1 MFSFAIAM
9 LMTASTTAADTT
21 AAQADRAPTAEATQT
36 ATTSSDAEKV
46 DAKPKKICRKIQG
59 TGSRLTSGKL
69 CKTEEEWKR
78 FLAE

>member
-1 MFSFAIAM
+1 MFTFAMAM
-9 LMTASTTAADTT
+9 LIAASTTAAAT
-21 AAQADRAPTAEATQT
+21 TAEAQPAPVADATESAT
-36 ATTSSDAEKV
+36 ANQDAGKAE
-46 DAKPKKICRKIQG
+46 AKPKKICRKVQS

>member
-9 LMTASTTAADTT
+9 LLTASTAAADTT
-21 AAQADRAPTAEATQT
+21 AAGAQPAPAVEATET
-36 ATTSSDAEKV
+36 ATASQDAGKV
-46 DAKPKKICRKIQG
+46 DAKPKKICRKIQS

>member
-1 MFSFAIAM
+1 MFSFAIAI
-9 LMTASTTAADTT
+9 LLTASTTAADTT
-21 AAQADRAPTAEATQT
+21 ASEADRASTVEATET
-36 ATTSSDAEKV
+36 ATASQDAEKL
-46 DAKPKKICRKIQG
+46 DAKPKKICRKIQS

>member
-1 MFSFAIAM
+1 MFGFAMAM
-9 LMTASTTAADTT
+9 LMAASTTAAAT
-21 AAQADRAPTAEATQT
+21 TAEAQPAPAAEGTET
-36 ATTSSDAEKV
+36 ARASQDAGKAG
-46 DAKPKKICRKIQG
+46 AKPKKICRKVQS

>member
-1 MFSFAIAM
+1 MFNLAIAV
-9 LMTASTTAADTT
+9 LMAASTTAADTT
-21 AAQADRAPTAEATQT
+21 AAEAERAPTVEATDPAT
-36 ATTSSDAEKV
+36 ASKDA
-46 DAKPKKICRKIQG
+46 DAKPKKICRKVQS